1 MCPDEW
7 IEALRV
13 HIESLNSN
21 LEKQIE
27 ASAIDRESIRL
38 HSEQL
43 RKDGENIRQLAKIAQ
58 AQSESIGQLAKIAER
73 HGARL
78 DTIDGGV

>member
-1 MCPDEW
+1 MNPEQW

-27 ASAIDRESIRL
+27 AASIDRENI
-38 HSEQL
+38 
-43 RKDGENIRQLAKIAQ
+43 RKDGENISKLAKIAQ
-58 AQSESIGQLAKIAER
+58 AQSESIGELARITER
-73 HGARL
+73 HAARL
-78 DTIDGGV
+78 DAIEGGATHQ